1 MDPSKLRF
9 QIEKAE
15 SSVDT
20 QTRHALKHNAL
31 ADSAQSGFDWLQEN
45 RNAVLLFTGV
55 LAAVLFVGIGG
66 IIFYSNRV
74 DAAQQAFS
82 TAMQTYLT
90 PVADASA
97 PAPKGV
103 VTFPSIAARAQAA
116 QAQFAQV
123 ASQYGWLDTGKNAAY
138 FAGLTEIQ
146 LGQAAQA
153 QADLEKVASA
163 NDKNLAA
170 LAQMAL
176 ASLDE
181 QAGRVADAIAIYQK
195 LAAHPTVTVPA
206 GEAKLALAALE
217 EKSNPQQA
225 KQIYAEL
232 KDKDKDS
239 AAGQIAAQKLA
250 KLN

>member
-1 MDPSKLRF
+1 M
-9 QIEKAE
+9 
-15 SSVDT
+15 DT

-31 ADSAQSGFDWLQEN
+31 ADSAQSGLEWLQEN
-45 RNAVLLFTGV
+45 RNSVLLFT
-55 LAAVLFVGIGG
+55 AVLVAVLVVGIGG
-66 IIFYSNRV
+66 IISYSNRV
-74 DAAQQAFS
+74 EAAQQAFGS
-82 TAMQTYLT
+82 AMQTYLT
-90 PVADASA
+90 PVADAST

-103 VTFPSIAARAQAA
+103 QTYPSIAARAQAA

-123 ASQYGWLDTGKNAAY
+123 ANQYGWLDSGKNAAY
-138 FAGLTEIQ
+138 FLGLTEIQ

-153 QADLEKVASA
+153 QADLQKVASSS
-163 NDKNLAA
+163 DHSLAA

-176 ASLDE
+176 ASLDG
-181 QAGRVADAIAIYQK
+181 QSGRMADAISIYQN

-232 KDKDKDS
+232 KDKDKDT

>member
-1 MDPSKLRF
+1 M
-9 QIEKAE
+9 
-15 SSVDT
+15 DT

-45 RNAVLLFTGV
+45 RNSVLLFTAV
-55 LAAVLFVGIGG
+55 LAAVLIVGVGG

-74 DAAQQAFS
+74 NAAQQAFGA
-82 TAMQTYLT
+82 AMQTYLT

-103 VTFPSIAARAQAA
+103 QTYPSIAARAQAA

-123 ASQYGWLDTGKNAAY
+123 ANQYGWTNTGKNAAY
-138 FAGLTEIQ
+138 FQGLTEIQ
-146 LGQAAQA
+146 LGQTAQA
-153 QADLEKVASA
+153 QADLEKVASV